1 MIIGSVALKH
11 WFPELNREPK
21 DVDII
26 KNMYITEYETDK
38 KVEWLENK
46 VLQNYFTKPI
56 EIITPNELYT
66 LKISHAIGWK
76 LENNSFDKHL
86 WDIQFMKEKGCVLI
100 EPLFYDLYE
109 YWKSIHGDNKRSDL
123 NMSADDFFNN
133 AIKFPVEHD
142 ILHELLIKH
151 PYFNNQSAP
160 TYTKILKG
168 EVDVCMD
175 KFKALVEKEKMD
187 VVYEEVMV
195 MEMERNFHSNYKIA
209 FGRML
214 KKFMLNH
221 AKIEEALWVIQN
233 HKLLLQNIPFDYK
246 EFLTKQ
252 IKNELHTI

>member
-11 WFPELNREPK
+11 WFPDLNREPK

-175 KFKALVEKEKMD
+175 KFSNLTEEEKFN
-187 VVYEEVMV
+187 VVFEEVAV
-195 MEMERNFHSNYKIA
+195 MSLENRFSKKMYWKTKYE
-209 FGRML
+209 RML
-214 KKFMLNH
+214 KKFITSH
-221 AKIEEALWVIQN
+221 AKIEESLWIIQN
-233 HKLLLQNIPFDYK
+233 HKKLLCNLPFNY
-246 EFLTKQ
+246 EQFLNLE
-252 IKNELHTI
+252 ISKN